1 MIFSIFVTVCPS
13 ACVFFIKI
21 CQTDVYISS
30 PILDLYIYYVIL
42 YNEYIIPSINESG
55 EKMKRIL
62 IADDEARIRRLV
74 CDFLKNAGYE
84 TVEAVDGK
92 DAIEKFYSVG
102 SINLVICDIMMPE
115 MDGWEVCRKIRE
127 SSSVPILVLTARSQE
142 FDELMSFES
151 GADDYV
157 TKPFSPSVLV
167 KRVEALLKRSQG
179 KPDNKSDEI
188 ISVDGLIIDLPAH
201 KVTLDGTAVELTIK
215 EHNILVKLASSPD
228 RIYSR
233 EQLLD
238 SIWGVDFIGD
248 PRTVDS
254 HVARLRTKLG
264 VWGEKH
270 LKTVYGIGYKIEVST
285 S

>member
-1 MIFSIFVTVCPS
+1 
-13 ACVFFIKI
+13 
-21 CQTDVYISS
+21 
-30 PILDLYIYYVIL
+30 
-42 YNEYIIPSINESG
+42 
-55 EKMKRIL
+55 MKRIL
-62 IADDEARIRRLV
+62 VADDEARIRRLV
-74 CDFLKNAGYE
+74 CDFLKNAGFE

-92 DAIEKFYSVG
+92 DAIEKFFSIG
-102 SINLVICDIMMPE
+102 SIDLVICDIMMPE
-115 MDGWEVCRKIRE
+115 ADGWEVSKKIRE

-167 KRVEALLKRSQG
+167 KRVEALLKRSHSRQSNTG
-179 KPDNKSDEI
+179 DEI
-188 ISVDGLIIDLPAH
+188 ISIDGLVIDIPAH
-201 KVTLDGTAVELTIK
+201 TVTNNGVPVELTAK
-215 EHNILVKLASSPD
+215 EHKILVKLAANPG

-238 SIWGVDFIGD
+238 SIWGVDFVGD

-264 VWGEKH
+264 HWGEVH
-270 LKTVYGIGYKIEVST
+270 LKTVYGVGYKIEVEKS
-285 S
+285 

>member
-1 MIFSIFVTVCPS
+1 ME
-13 ACVFFIKI
+13 AVF
-21 CQTDVYISS
+21 
-30 PILDLYIYYVIL
+30 IL
-42 YNEYIIPSINESG
+42 
-55 EKMKRIL
+55 KRIL

-74 CDFLKNAGYE
+74 CDFLKNAGFE

-92 DAIEKFYSVG
+92 DAIEKFFSAG
-102 SINLVICDIMMPE
+102 TFDLVVCDIMMPE
-115 MDGWEVCRKIRE
+115 YDGWEVCKKIRE

-157 TKPFSPSVLV
+157 TKPFSPVVLV
-167 KRVEALLKRSQG
+167 KRVEALIKRSQA
-179 KPDNKSDEI
+179 KAVQNSDEI
-188 ISVDGLIIDLPAH
+188 IMIDGLVIDLPAH
-201 KVTLDGTAVELTIK
+201 TVAANGIGVELTIK
-215 EHNILVKLASSPD
+215 EHNILVKLSSNPG

-264 VWGEKH
+264 SWGEAH
-270 LKTVYGIGYKIEVST
+270 LKTVYGVGYKIEV
-285 S
+285 